1 MPDPSHH
8 GRPLPTG
15 TQLTLRRPGPAG
27 GVTAT
32 VTELAASLR
41 SLRVGGAA
49 LVQEYPDHLPPP
61 GGAGIVLVPWPNRVA
76 GARWVLDGEEQLLD
90 ATEPST
96 GNASHGLL
104 RNTGY
109 AVGELSDE
117 AVTLTASV
125 FPQHGYPFH
134 LGTSVRY
141 TLVDDGIVVTHTIVN
156 HSEAAAP
163 VAVGTHPYL
172 RVGDVPVEQLSVTVS
187 GETSLEVDDRQI
199 PVGAEPAAGT
209 AKDLRHGARLGDLR
223 LDTAYTDLQEID
235 DAYRHRLHSPDGQS
249 TELWTDLVFGYVHV
263 YTKPE
268 FPGPDGPT
276 LAVALEPMT
285 APANALNSGEGLTWL
300 DPGATWSASWGLRRM
315 VCGT

>member
-1 MPDPSHH
+1 M
-8 GRPLPTG
+8 
-15 TQLTLRRPGPAG
+15 LRRPGPSG
-27 GVTAT
+27 DVTAT

-49 LVQEYPDHLPPP
+49 LVQEYPDDLPPP

-109 AVGELSDE
+109 AVGELSDA

-125 FPQHGYPFH
+125 IPQHGYPFH

-141 TLVDDGIVVTHTIVN
+141 ELTDDGLVVTHTLVN
-156 HSEAAAP
+156 HSGSPAP
-163 VAVGTHPYL
+163 VAVGAHPYL
-172 RVGDVPVEQLSVTVS
+172 RVGDVPVEELSVTVS
-187 GETSLEVDDRQI
+187 GETYLEVDDVQI
-199 PVGAEPAAGT
+199 PVRAEAASGT
-209 AKDLRHGARLGDLR
+209 PKDLRHGVRVGDVR

-235 DAYRHRLHSPDGQS
+235 GAYRHRLHAPDGQS
-249 TELWTDLVFGYVHV
+249 TELWTDLAFGYLHV
-263 YTKPE
+263 YTKAG
-268 FPGPDGPT
+268 FPGPDGPA
-276 LAVALEPMT
+276 LAIALEPMT
-285 APANALNSGEGLTWL
+285 APANALNSGAGLVRL
-300 DPGATWSASWGLRRM
+300 DPGATWSASWGLRRKAS
-315 VCGT
+315 GS